1 MIIAEKARP
10 APDWQVSRWFNSS
23 KALQVGDFAGKV
35 IVLEAFQMLCPGCI
49 YYGLPMA
56 QKITSHFKPED
67 VAVIGLHTVFEH
79 HHAMGPEAL
88 EVFLKEYRIT
98 FPVGVDEKGDD
109 AMPRTMEAYH
119 MQGTPSTILIDA
131 QGRYRTRYFGA
142 VEDMRIAADIT
153 KLIAERDAHL
163 AMNEEDAFT
172 SDAPELAEATSKQ
185 CTDEG
190 CKLP

>member
-10 APDWQVSRWFNSS
+10 APDWQVSRWFNST
-23 KALQVGDFAGKV
+23 KALQVNDFADKV

-67 VAVIGLHTVFEH
+67 VVVIGLHTVFEH
-79 HHAMGPEAL
+79 HHAMGPDAL

-131 QGRYRTRYFGA
+131 QGRYRIRYFGA
-142 VEDMRIAADIT
+142 VEDMRVAADIT
-153 KLIAERDAHL
+153 KLIAERDTGMT
-163 AMNEEDAFT
+163 MNEEDALT
-172 SDAPELAEATSKQ
+172 SDAPDLTGAENGP